1 MLLFRYISKSQTME
15 ITIYS
20 VLIWVVAVVIGSFS
34 AAIFWGSK
42 RYSSRAFAISIFFV
56 ALWTANM
63 GFNIGARDE
72 VLMYW
77 VLKTSYVWGFIIS
90 WCFLYFC
97 ISYPEDRKPSR
108 KLVYPIVATL
118 LSLSTLTLLTDGIAG
133 DPISIPGLKHFG
145 WYNGPLWFLFAA
157 VFSGFLF
164 LGLIILLKKVRYANN
179 LLEKRHLKIMFGSLL
194 VGFIPPMLTDIVLP
208 QFGYF
213 ALTWLGPMSGIIWV
227 FIVSYA
233 IVKYKQMNVR
243 VVFGQAIIVAMLLLF
258 FANIFTDFGFGVWGR
273 IATFIV
279 FALLGLFLLKN
290 ILVNQLQKEELADL
304 NQNLQKRVDAQ
315 TKEIKRAYEVE
326 KRARVEL
333 QQLNQNKNDF
343 IIITQHHLRT
353 PLAQIRWYTDSIATG
368 LYGIVS
374 DELGTVISHI
384 NGASEKLI
392 KTLNNF
398 LNIAQMKIGMK
409 FLTIGP
415 VDVQPIINA
424 ILFELSPHINKK
436 HISVTVSG
444 VNANWPL
451 VRADAERI
459 KEALAILIDNAVVY
473 NTGGGNIAIEAE
485 KQRNMFLLHISNT
498 GLSLNSEESARL
510 FKQSFF
516 RTKEAK
522 WVNPTGMGVG
532 LLVVKTIIEA
542 HKGSLALESSEGERT
557 RFVISLPLG
566 G

>member
-1 MLLFRYISKSQTME
+1 
-15 ITIYS
+15 
-20 VLIWVVAVVIGSFS
+20 
-34 AAIFWGSK
+34 
-42 RYSSRAFAISIFFV
+42 
-56 ALWTANM
+56 M

-424 ILFELSPHINKK
+424 ILKEFEFDIKK
-436 HISVTVSG
+436 KNITVSYKDG
-444 VNANWPL
+444 VKVWPDVL
-451 VRADAERI
+451 ADTERVKDVFSI
-459 KEALAILIDNAVVY
+459 IVDNAIKY
-473 NTGGGNIAIEAE
+473 NVEGGTITVETE
-485 KQRNMFLLHISNT
+485 QKQDMFIVSVGSSGI
-498 GLSLNSEESARL
+498 GLSVSDKAEL

-516 RTKEAK
+516 RSKEAK
-522 WVNPTGMGVG
+522 RVHPLGMGVG
-532 LLVVKTIIEA
+532 LLVAKTIIEA
-542 HKGSLALESSEGERT
+542 HRGKISVESRGEGKG
-557 RFVISLPLG
+557 I
-566 G
+566 

>member
-1 MLLFRYISKSQTME
+1 MGLRAILSRFLVSNILVGIMVLF
-15 ITIYS
+15 
-20 VLIWVVAVVIGSFS
+20 
-34 AAIFWGSK
+34 
-42 RYSSRAFAISIFFV
+42 
-56 ALWTANM
+56 
-63 GFNIGARDE
+63 
-72 VLMYW
+72 
-77 VLKTSYVWGFIIS
+77 GFIIS

-194 VGFIPPMLTDIVLP
+194 LGFIPPMLTDIVLP

-353 PLAQIRWYTDSIATG
+353 PLAQILWNVNSISSG
-368 LYGIVS
+368 LFGAIS
-374 DELGTVISHI
+374 SELGQAISNI
-384 NGASEKLI
+384 DISCRRLV
-392 KTLNNF
+392 KTLNTF
-398 LNIAQMKIGMK
+398 MDITQMKIGMRV
-409 FLTIGP
+409 LNIL
-415 VDVQPIINA
+415 PINIREVVRNV
-424 ILFELSPHINKK
+424 LKEFEFDIKK
-436 HISVTVSG
+436 KNITVSYEDG
-444 VNANWPL
+444 VKVWPDVL
-451 VRADAERI
+451 ADIERI
-459 KEALAILIDNAVVY
+459 KDAFSIIVDNAIKY
-473 NTGGGNIAIEAE
+473 KIGGGTITVETE
-485 KQRNMFLLHISNT
+485 QKQDMFIVSVGSSGI
-498 GLSLNSEESARL
+498 GLSVSDKAEL
-510 FKQSFF
+510 FKIG
-516 RTKEAK
+516 RA
-522 WVNPTGMGVG
+522 
-532 LLVVKTIIEA
+532 
-542 HKGSLALESSEGERT
+542 
-557 RFVISLPLG
+557 
-566 G
+566 